1 MSNRERF
8 LVFGFEVTGGHTAAY
23 WFTSPS
29 MERGEFNCRI

>member
-1 MSNRERF
+1 
-8 LVFGFEVTGGHTAAY
+8 VTGGHTAAY